1 MLGPL
6 RERPFALL
14 WLGQT
19 TSALGNALVPV
30 ALAFAVVDSTS
41 SPSALGVVLSAG
53 FVARIA
59 LLLLG
64 GVVADRL
71 PRHRVMLAA
80 DASRA
85 IAQALVA
92 ALLVTGAAHVW
103 QLGAVS
109 AICGAA
115 DAFFSPAVLG
125 IVPELVDPGGRTQAN
140 ALLGVSL
147 STASVVGPA
156 CAGALV
162 ATVGPGPAFAADGA
176 TFAVS
181 AIALAFIRPTS
192 AAARET
198 PRNGV
203 GADLRAGWRE
213 LTTRTWVWASI
224 VYFSVSN
231 LAIAPLFVL
240 GPFVAERELGGAA
253 AWGLIVT
260 CGGIGSLAGDG
271 ALLWL
276 RRRWSLASGFLLLAT
291 WALEPALLARPFP
304 TAVIAAAAAVGC
316 GALSYS
322 NAVWFTT
329 LQERIPHESLA
340 RVSSFDWLGSRVF
353 QPAGYSLAGP
363 VAAAIGIP
371 ATLLAGAVGHA
382 SASVVISLVPSVR
395 RLGRPSRRG

>member
-1 MLGPL
+1 VGSTARLGLL

-14 WLGQT
+14 WVGQA
-19 TSALGNALVPV
+19 TSALGSALVPV
-30 ALAFAVVDSTS
+30 ALAFGVLDITS
-41 SPSALGVVLSAG
+41 SPSALGLVLSAG
-53 FVARIA
+53 FVARIL

-64 GVVADRL
+64 GVVADRM
-71 PRHRVMLAA
+71 PRRRVMLTA
-80 DASRA
+80 DAVRA
-85 IAQALVA
+85 VTQALVA
-92 ALLVTGAAHVW
+92 ALLVTGSARLWELVV
-103 QLGAVS
+103 LSAV
-109 AICGAA
+109 CGAA
-115 DAFFSPAVLG
+115 DAFFSPAVIG
-125 IVPELVDPGGRTQAN
+125 VVPELVEPGRRSQAN
-140 ALLGVSL
+140 ALLGMSL

-156 CAGALV
+156 TAGALV
-162 ATVGPGPAFAADGA
+162 ATVGPGPAFAFDGA

-181 AIALAFIRPTS
+181 AAALALIGPVDRGPT
-192 AAARET
+192 RVNLT
-198 PRNGV
+198 
-203 GADLRAGWRE
+203 ADLRAGWRE
-213 LTTRTWVWASI
+213 LTARSWIWASI

-231 LAIAPLFVL
+231 LAVAPLFVL

-253 AWGLIVT
+253 AWGVIVA

-271 ALLWL
+271 AMLWL

-329 LQERIPHESLA
+329 LQERIPRESLA

-363 VAAAIGIP
+363 VSAAIGIP
-371 ATLLAGAVGHA
+371 ATLLAGAAGHA
-382 SASVVISLVPSVR
+382 FASVAISLVPSVR
-395 RLGRPSRRG
+395 RPD